1 VVNNKD
7 VIKAYMPKKHV
18 ERAFGVRINRFEAH
32 GKSPKILCAIVLYF
46 KVLYLMLLFE
56 GKTIFRSPAKH
67 VTPSEISRHV
77 ELIQGISDFPLCT

>member
-1 VVNNKD
+1 MVNNKD

-46 KVLYLMLLFE
+46 KGAL
-56 GKTIFRSPAKH
+56 
-67 VTPSEISRHV
+67 
-77 ELIQGISDFPLCT
+77 SDVIIRRQNNLSLAREARYAE